1 MSWYSFTLDLRLSI
15 LLGGAVLYLERLFML
30 L

>member
-1 MSWYSFTLDLRLSI
+1 MSWHSLRLLCGLSI
-15 LLGGAVLYLERLFML
+15 LLSGAVLYLERLFML